1 MSRLIITQPD
11 KVHETVDDLYK
22 DLDRRIAVAPLG
34 NCPVELTGAFLKLC
48 LAQSCGKCVPCRVG
62 LYQLSEVIE
71 KILDGKGSEEDL
83 ETLENYA
90 KAIADSADCAI
101 GHEAAQII
109 SDGFAAFKDDYISH
123 IKHKRCISSF
133 AAVPCSTFCPAHV
146 DIPGYIALVK
156 AGRYADAVRL
166 IREDNP
172 FPSVCGLICEHPC
185 ESHCRRNVVDCR

>member
-71 KILDGKGSEEDL
+71 KILEGKGS
-83 ETLENYA
+83 
-90 KAIADSADCAI
+90 
-101 GHEAAQII
+101 
-109 SDGFAAFKDDYISH
+109 ISH
-123 IKHKRCISSF
+123 EQAMK
-133 AAVPCSTFCPAHV
+133 
-146 DIPGYIALVK
+146 K
-156 AGRYADAVRL
+156 A
-166 IREDNP
+166 EK
-172 FPSVCGLICEHPC
+172 
-185 ESHCRRNVVDCR
+185 